1 VCVLALT
8 SEGFFLPVANIY
20 ACLYNIAIDEGKAM
34 DPVDKLIVIT
44 GGLFVIGLFFVGYE
58 IVKTLVN

>member
-1 VCVLALT
+1 
-8 SEGFFLPVANIY
+8 
-20 ACLYNIAIDEGKAM
+20 M

-58 IVKTLVN
+58 IIKTLVI